1 MPVRLFTSPEI
12 DRNLPLWRQAFPS
25 LAHRLDHSEKPATA
39 LRQTGLVLW
48 REGRPSDAATLLTA
62 AVSMEPSD
70 AAIWN
75 ELAGVSQA
83 LGQSADAEDCIKAS
97 LELNREQPQAW
108 LFLATLATDA
118 ERYDLAEEA
127 FLNALALAPDLGDAS
142 LGLGILYFQQRRFDE
157 AVTWLRA
164 VAKSGD
170 NAGSAYALLGQALFL
185 TGDFVAAGAAL
196 AEATRLLP
204 NEAALRQ
211 KLAMSR
217 FLETVTAAS
226 LEEAIAAYQEIA
238 GAAGE
243 DPAVI
248 AEKAFHLLSGFG
260 QREAAIRVAQFRLAH
275 QPDDPMQ
282 RYLLAAVKGEK
293 MPQAPADYLR
303 AYFDR
308 FADNFD
314 NQLVEVLDYHVPTAL
329 HALIAQ
335 ADGVQADRVR
345 ADRVQAG
352 RRFRHI
358 LDLGCGTGLAAPLL
372 APLGDRLTGVDIS
385 PGMLARAAE
394 RGLYDNLVE
403 ADVAAYLATVPGTFD
418 LILAADLLIYIGDL
432 EVLMV
437 EAAAALQPGGLFAFS
452 IETTDESD
460 YRLLPS
466 GRFAHHPGYIE
477 RMTARDFIPCQTQ
490 AARIRLEA
498 NKPVPGM
505 LFLLQRR

>member
-12 DRNLPLWRQAFPS
+12 DRNLPLWQQAFPQ
-25 LAHRLDHSEKPATA
+25 LAHRLGQLEKPATA
-39 LRQTGLVLW
+39 LRQTGLALW
-48 REGRPSDAATLLTA
+48 RDGRLSDAATLLTA
-62 AVSMEPSD
+62 AVSLAPSD
-70 AAIWN
+70 AAIWS
-75 ELAGVSQA
+75 ELGAALQA
-83 LGQSADAEDCIKAS
+83 SGQSAAAEDCVKAS

-118 ERYDLAEEA
+118 QRYDVAEEA
-127 FLNALALAPDLGDAS
+127 FLNALALAPDLAEAS
-142 LGLGILYFQQRRFDE
+142 LGLGILYFQQRRFDD

-164 VAKSGD
+164 VAPSGD
-170 NAGSAYALLGQALFL
+170 SAASAHALLGQALFL
-185 TGDFVAAGAAL
+185 TGDFVGASVAL

-204 NEAALRQ
+204 DEAALRQ

-217 FLETVTAAS
+217 FLATVAAAS
-226 LEEAIAAYQEIA
+226 VEEAMAAYQDTA
-238 GAAGE
+238 GAARE

-260 QREAAIRVAQFRLAH
+260 QREAAIRVAQFRLAR

-293 MPQAPADYLR
+293 VPQAPADYLR

-314 NQLVEVLDYHVPTAL
+314 TQLVEVLGYHVPTAL
-329 HALIAQ
+329 HALI
-335 ADGVQADRVR
+335 VQADRGQ
-345 ADRVQAG
+345 AD

-372 APLGDRLTGVDIS
+372 ASLGERLTGVDIS

-394 RGLYDNLVE
+394 RRLYDDLVE
-403 ADVAAYLATVPGTFD
+403 ADVVAYLAAARRSFD

-432 EVLMV
+432 GALMGEV
-437 EAAAALQPGGLFAFS
+437 ATALQPGGLFAFS

-460 YRLLPS
+460 YSLLPS
-466 GRFAHHPGYIE
+466 GRFAHRPGYIE
-477 RMTARDFIPCQTQ
+477 RLTARDFMPCQAQ

-505 LFLLQRR
+505 LFVLRRR